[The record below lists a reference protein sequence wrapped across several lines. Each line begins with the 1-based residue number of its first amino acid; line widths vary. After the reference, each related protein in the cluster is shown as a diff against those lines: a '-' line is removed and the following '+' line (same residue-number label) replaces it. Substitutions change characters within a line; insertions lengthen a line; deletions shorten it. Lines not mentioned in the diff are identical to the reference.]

1 MKEQLH
7 KLKNEIEEYNDF
19 FSSEDIVLVTSTLK
33 ILKMMIETDA
43 SNETIQKYFIQLKYP
58 IQIIEEKIKKFKKLK
73 IT

>member
-7 KLKNEIEEYNDF
+7 KLKNEIGEYHDF